1 MGLNDGRKLS
11 HDTLETYRMRA
22 IKLRNQRK
30 KVKDIAAFFGVHPAS
45 VSRWISKYNNGGKES
60 LKSKKATGRPIR
72 LSMAETKKILNTLK
86 KPATDYGYPNPLW
99 TCKRVKQVIKKET
112 NKTYAD
118 SGIWKFLRRLRLT
131 NQKPE
136 RSAIEQN
143 PDEVRKWLKEEW
155 PAILEKKMKWNAIL
169 YFQDESGISLVP
181 VLGKTW
187 APIGKTPVVKM
198 TGKKG
203 GFVISSAISTGG
215 RMVFRIEK
223 EKITAE
229 VFIDFLKKIR
239 SHHHGRKVIVVADK
253 APVHIAKKVENFADE
268 NKDRFAIYYF
278 PSYSPKLNC
287 DEHVWEYLKDKKL
300 KNHTA
305 TSVRELKRL
314 TLSSMWSMQK
324 QKFLLKSFIYGD
336 LFNINS

>member
-1 MGLNDGRKLS
+1 MSIKDGRKLS

-22 IKLRNQRK
+22 INLRNQRK

-45 VSRWISKYNNGGKES
+45 VSRWIGKYNTGGKES

-72 LSMAETKKILNTLK
+72 LSMTETKRILNCLK

-112 NKTYAD
+112 NKSYSD
-118 SGIWKFLRRLRLT
+118 VGIWKFLKRLRLT

-143 PDEVRKWLKEEW
+143 PDDVQRWLKEEW
-155 PAILEKKMKWNAIL
+155 PKIKAHAKRWQAML
-169 YFQDESGISLVP
+169 YFQDEAGISLIP

-187 APIGKTPVVKM
+187 APIGKTPVVKV

-229 VFIDFLKKIR
+229 VFIDFLRKIR
-239 SHHHGRKVIVVADK
+239 LHHSGRKVIVVADK
-253 APVHIAKKVENFADE
+253 APVHIAKKVRDFADE
-268 NKDRFAIYYF
+268 NKSRFAIYYL

-287 DEHVWEYLKDKKL
+287 DEHVWEYLKNKKL
-300 KNHTA
+300 INHTA

-336 LFNINS
+336 LFNTN